1 MSRAGITYEQVE
13 LAAEKILL
21 EGFSPTIEKIRQAL
35 GGTGSNSTIAKYLND
50 WKSKRLTATRHDL
63 PASNLAPDPVN
74 AAVNRV
80 WQQIRE
86 EAAKEIEAIKTQFS
100 QEITILRNAADKLQ
114 KESGELTAAKLE
126 LQSKIAALSGEKEL
140 LAIDLRQCQQEL
152 AIALE
157 REQGLKKQLEQAAVS
172 ISEFKTLQAQEI
184 AANKAHAQQ
193 TAKDHAA
200 FISELKYAQENE
212 RQRYMLLLD
221 KSRTAE
227 KEHHENQKILRNQL
241 SEYQTK
247 LETNQAL
254 HDKTMGE
261 LENALQREAILRVAI
276 SDVVNNNHQELYRL
290 TNEIQKVRQT
300 IEESQKEMLT
310 EVIKQRTHR
319 QVFEEKIS
327 TKLADLSKSWTKNI
341 CEEAS

>member
-21 EGFSPTIEKIRQAL
+21 EGFSPTIEKIRQTL

-86 EAAKEIEAIKTQFS
+86 EAAKEIEAIKTQFT
-100 QEITILRNAADKLQ
+100 QEITVLQNAAEKLQ
-114 KESGELTAAKLE
+114 KESGELTTAKLE
-126 LQSKIAALSGEKEL
+126 LQSKIATLSGEKEL

-152 AIALE
+152 ALTSE

-172 ISEFKTLQAQEI
+172 IAEFKTLQAREI
-184 AANKAHAQQ
+184 AANKAQAEQA
-193 TAKDHAA
+193 AKDHAA
-200 FISELKYAQENE
+200 FLSELKSSQENE
-212 RQRYMLLLD
+212 RHRYMLLLD
-221 KSRTAE
+221 KSRTTE
-227 KEHHENQKILRNQL
+227 KEQAENYKILQNQL
-241 SEYQTK
+241 GEYQTK
-247 LETNQAL
+247 LETSQAL
-254 HDKTMGE
+254 HSKTITE
-261 LENALQREAILRVAI
+261 LESALQREAILRVAI

-290 TNEIQKVRQT
+290 TNELQKVRQAFAD
-300 IEESQKEMLT
+300 SQKEMLT

-327 TKLADLSKSWTKNI
+327 SKLADLSKTWTKNI